1 MDKGIKGLK
10 TDNNKRFL
18 LEQVEDLQKRT
29 KSAIKSGSDALNVS
43 LVIEYAKLINSAI
56 GNTGLNKELLGE
68 LLFLKAELQTIPSK
82 SKDDPLAQLKWLCNS
97 ISQLKMI
104 FERLLPTEIKPEL
117 ELHPRV
123 LSASEKLFRDGHF
136 SQAVFEAFKAL
147 EEYVRKTS
155 GRNEYGE
162 YLMSKVFNEE
172 SPILKIKYSH
182 PGTDKDEQ
190 EGLKF
195 IFMGSI
201 VGMKNPRSHHIIT
214 QQDRAQ
220 TLQYLAL
227 ASLLFITVDDATLAQ
242 SVDIKEKLKQD

>member
-1 MDKGIKGLK
+1 MADS
-10 TDNNKRFL
+10 NKRL
-18 LEQVEDLQKRT
+18 VLEQVKDLQKRT
-29 KSAIKSGSDALNVS
+29 KSAIKSGSDALTVS
-43 LVIEYAKLINSAI
+43 LVIEYAKLISSAI

-68 LLFLKAELQTIPSK
+68 LLFLRAELQTIPSK
-82 SKDDPLAQLKWLCNS
+82 SKDDPSAQLKWLCNS

-123 LSASEKLFRDGHF
+123 LAASEKLFRDGHF

-172 SPILKIKYSH
+172 SPILKIKYSR
-182 PGTDKDEQ
+182 PDTDKDEQ
-190 EGLKF
+190 KGFRF
-195 IFMGSI
+195 IFMGAMTGI
-201 VGMKNPRSHHIIT
+201 KNPKGHHTII
-214 QQDRAQ
+214 QRDRAQ

-227 ASLLFITVDDATLAQ
+227 ASLLFKTVDDATL
-242 SVDIKEKLKQD
+242 V